1 MHGAKLALPRR
12 FGEVLLTFLFLLP
25 ATARAADSPF
35 DWKASDPKAEGMSP
49 AALDA
54 LRDDLAK
61 RGTAALLVVR
71 HDRIVYEWYA
81 PGVGPKKPQG
91 TASLAKALVGG
102 MSLAVAMQDRRIAPE
117 DR

>member
-1 MHGAKLALPRR
+1 MPRATMTFPGR
-12 FGEVLLTFLFLLP
+12 LSGLLLTFLSLLP

-35 DWKASDPKAEGMSP
+35 EWKTSGPKAEGMSP

-54 LRDDLAK
+54 LRDDLAR
-61 RGTAALLVVR
+61 RGTAAFVVFR

-81 PGVGPKKPQG
+81 PGSGPNKPQG

-102 MSLAVAMQDRRIAPE
+102 MSLAVA
-117 DR
+117 